1 MKETGKLYWRVWVGR
16 GLLKEYLSCSRPE
29 AYICTLFPG
38 ASSLEWGV
46 CGVRKNPPALAPRL
60 GFNSWLR
67 CLLAVWVWSSYL
79 NSLSF
84 SFLVCEIRVVNT
96 FLVSYLWGLNEIMY
110 SAPRALCRLARGFH
124 FLSSLSLQWPLLS
137 VVTCGLLRH
146 RSGFSRAILVPSA
159 LHSFLSRFLFFFLLM
174 IIQWQS
180 PHGKADSCSMLFF
193 SSPRVKAEVF
203 PFGEEACP
211 NC

>member
-110 SAPRALCRLARGFH
+110 SAPRALCRLARGFISSP
-124 FLSSLSLQWPLLS
+124 LSHCSGLCSPWWPVAFSGTGVASAERFWSLLLCIPFSL
-137 VVTCGLLRH
+137 VFC
-146 RSGFSRAILVPSA
+146 
-159 LHSFLSRFLFFFLLM
+159 FFFF
-174 IIQWQS
+174 WW
-180 PHGKADSCSMLFF
+180 
-193 SSPRVKAEVF
+193 
-203 PFGEEACP
+203 
-211 NC
+211 